1 MLSGK
6 KIVAGLLM
14 AFLLAAP
21 FATAQAGAL
30 DWLFGKKKGT
40 TETIHLTK
48 LDSSSGWQCS
58 IGGACAGGKG
68 LCCVSGVKSH
78 LRGVN
83 NIEQVEW
90 DRDTG
95 LVTIWVKKGETVKVQ
110 EITEALGDHWTLKTI
125 EKIEG

>member
-6 KIVAGLLM
+6 KIVAGMLM

-21 FATAQAGAL
+21 SATAQAGML
-30 DWLFGKKKGT
+30 DWLFGKEKGK
-40 TETIHLTK
+40 TEAIHLTK
-48 LDSSSGWQCS
+48 LDSASDWQSS

-78 LRGVN
+78 LQGVN

-95 LVTIWVKKGETVKVQ
+95 LVTIRVKKGEVVKVQ
-110 EITEALGDHWTLKTI
+110 EIKEALGDHWTLKTI
-125 EKIEG
+125 ERIEG